1 LPWPSPKCPSPR
13 IWLAVLLAAG
23 LVPAPTALAVPAAAA
38 IAPGKPQTGLQV
50 IPLVIETAGGRR
62 HSYRVEVAATS
73 AQQAHGMMYRTT
85 VAPGTGML
93 FPLDPPRAA
102 SFWMENTF
110 VPLDLLFVGSDGR
123 IRNII
128 AGAVPRSRAPLS
140 SVGPVAAVLE
150 LAGGEAE
157 RIGAQPGDRVRWG
170 AEAATRP
177 R

>member
-1 LPWPSPKCPSPR
+1 
-13 IWLAVLLAAG
+13 VLLAAG
-23 LVPAPTALAVPAAAA
+23 LFPAPAAVAATAAVA

-62 HSYRVEVAATS
+62 HPYRVEVAATP
-73 AQQAHGMMYRTT
+73 AQQAHGMMYRTGM
-85 VAPGTGML
+85 APGTGML
-93 FPLDPPRAA
+93 FPLEPPRAA
-102 SFWMENTF
+102 SFWMENTLI
-110 VPLDLLFVGSDGR
+110 PLDLLFIGSDGR
-123 IRNII
+123 IRNIV

-140 SVGPVAAVLE
+140 SVGPVVAVLE

-170 AEAATRP
+170 AQAAAKP